1 MSLELISVSLASF
14 LAGAVDAIVGGGGL
28 ILLPAL
34 FAAFPAQHHAN
45 LLGVNKATS
54 IWGTAAASL
63 QYAKRVR
70 LSWVTL
76 GPALLACW
84 AASGLGAWVVIG
96 VSTQGLRMA
105 LPWVLLALLAYT
117 LKRKDLG
124 QTHTP
129 HWSARQERW
138 ILLLIG
144 GCIGFYDGF
153 FGPGTG
159 SFLIFLMVRFLGYD
173 FLNASAAAKLLN
185 LASNLAAVSL
195 FAWLGH
201 IAWSIVMF
209 TAVANVMGSLLG
221 TRMALKHGAG
231 FVRGVFIWVVL
242 ALILKTG
249 YDAYRPLW
257 LG

>member
-1 MSLELISVSLASF
+1 MSLELIIVSLASF
-14 LAGAVDAIVGGGGL
+14 FAGTVDAIVGGGGL

-34 FAAFPAQHHAN
+34 FAAFPTQHHAN

-63 QYAKRVR
+63 QYTKRVH
-70 LSWVTL
+70 LSWSTL

-84 AASGLGAWVVIG
+84 GASALGAWAVTGI
-96 VSTQGLRMA
+96 STQGLRLA
-105 LPWVLLALLAYT
+105 LPWVLTGLLGYT
-117 LKRKDLG
+117 LMRKDLG
-124 QTHTP
+124 KQHLP
-129 HWSARQERW
+129 RCNPQQERW
-138 ILLLIG
+138 VLLFIG
-144 GCIGFYDGF
+144 IGIGFYDGF

-159 SFLIFLMVRFLGYD
+159 SFLIFLMVRLLGYD

-185 LASNLAAVSL
+185 LASNFAAVSL

-209 TAVANVMGSLLG
+209 TAVANVLGSLLG
-221 TRMALKHGAG
+221 TRLALRHGAG

-249 YDAYRPLW
+249 YDAYRPLF